1 MQLARLLAL
10 MILLWLVSALAMVG
24 VYFDLSPVL
33 AWVGGSALVLG
44 HSLVLG
50 LEFLALRQ
58 FGRTALVPA
67 ASAAQLWRAWA
78 CEVWAGLVLFGWR
91 QPFCSQRHA
100 DQLGPQHRGV
110 RGVVLVHGYLCNR
123 GLWNLWMQRLAL
135 QGRPF
140 TALNLEP
147 VFGDI
152 DPHAPLIE
160 EAIARMT
167 RATGLAPLVVGHSM
181 GGLVLRAWRR
191 QARAPERVH
200 RLVTLGAPHQG
211 TWLARWGHTRNA
223 QQMRL
228 GSAWL
233 EALAQDS
240 PRDWHRHFVC
250 FYSNADNIVFPPC
263 HAMLDGGD
271 NRFVPGLAHVQM
283 VNAPD
288 VMDAVLALLEAPP
301 VAAVPMGQA
310 LGRP

>member
-10 MILLWLVSALAMVG
+10 MILLWLASALAMVG

-33 AWVGGSALVLG
+33 AWVGGSSLVLG

-91 QPFCSQRHA
+91 QPFCSQRQA
-100 DQLGPQHRGV
+100 DQLGPQHWGV
-110 RGVVLVHGYLCNR
+110 RGVVLVPGYLCNR
-123 GLWNLWMQRLAL
+123 GVWNLWMQRLAQ

-140 TALNLEP
+140 IALNLEP
-147 VFGDI
+147 VFGEI
-152 DPHAPLIE
+152 DPHATVIE
-160 EAIARMT
+160 DAIARMT
-167 RATGLAPLVVGHSM
+167 RATGLPPLVVGHSM
-181 GGLVLRAWRR
+181 GGLVLRAWLR

-200 RLVTLGAPHQG
+200 RLVTLGTPHLG

-233 EALAQDS
+233 EALTQDS

-263 HAMLDGGD
+263 RATLAGGD

-288 VMDAVLALLEAPP
+288 VMDAVLALLEAP
-301 VAAVPMGQA
+301 AVDAVHMAQA
-310 LGRP
+310 IDRS